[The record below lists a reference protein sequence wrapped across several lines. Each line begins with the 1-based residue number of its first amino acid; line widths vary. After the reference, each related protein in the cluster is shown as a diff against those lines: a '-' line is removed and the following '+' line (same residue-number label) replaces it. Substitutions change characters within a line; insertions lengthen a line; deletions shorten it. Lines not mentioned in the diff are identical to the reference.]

1 METLQRSR
9 RHFLTTSLKAMV
21 IIPSLGFTLGRVV
34 AGEKNENGTSA
45 ITPFVEILPDGSI
58 NLMIHKQEMGQG
70 ARNSISI
77 MLAEELNLNLSL
89 VNLVTVDSHPS
100 KFGRMD
106 TGGSGTVR
114 NCWHQVRT
122 AGAAA
127 REMLVTAAAQQWG
140 VEKSQCSTKDAWVVN
155 KLTKEKLSYG
165 KLSRAA
171 AELDIPEKPTLK
183 SSDEF
188 TLIGK
193 KQNDIDIKDIVQGKL
208 KYAIDVCPPNTLHA
222 TIIRCPAA
230 EGTVAEFN
238 ASEVLKI
245 AGVVAVKDI
254 KQELRVNGNRSG
266 VGVIAK
272 SYWTAQKARKSLEVK
287 WHLPEAKTN
296 GLEGIY
302 QHLSA
307 QLEKPAVAV
316 NQKGSPNSV
325 SAKSQLKA
333 LYKTPPQSQAQMEP
347 MVCVAEV
354 KGNVCTIW
362 GGHQWPQTVAKRIAE
377 FLKIPLENV
386 IIHPYRMG
394 GSFGRKYENDFVM
407 EVVQIAKGLN
417 VPVKVVWSREDDMQ
431 FGFYQTPSV
440 HQMSCKLTDKNTP
453 EGWVHKSVTAPY
465 SRTRSQPIDAG
476 DAQGCQAYM
485 VWDLEH
491 YDISTNGVATDLN
504 RGAHRSVGNPSAQ
517 FAIGSFQDEVARL
530 AGKDSI
536 EFFLES
542 LGRNRLLE
550 KSRYEQWI
558 PDDMMYDT
566 GRLRKSV
573 ELVAKMSSWQS
584 ALGKDEGMG
593 FSAFRSQLSY
603 CATVVKV
610 KVVNGKIRVTHIWN
624 ASDCGIVV
632 DPNGAEQQ
640 VVGSLVYA
648 LSCAMREKIY
658 SQDHNVVQSNFHQY
672 QVARIKDMPEVSI
685 GFVES
690 DKNPSGLGEPPVAG
704 VAPALANAIFAATG
718 KRIRELPLA
727 DHIEFV

>member
-9 RHFLTTSLKAMV
+9 RKFLTTSLKAMV
-21 IIPSLGFTLGRVV
+21 VVPSLGLTLGRVI
-34 AGEKNENGTSA
+34 ASETSQHGTSE

-58 NLMIHKQEMGQG
+58 NLMIHKQEMGQSV
-70 ARNSISI
+70 RNSISI
-77 MLAEELNLNLSL
+77 LLAEELDVKLSM
-89 VNLVTVDSHPS
+89 VNLVTVESHPT

-114 NCWHQVRT
+114 NCWRQVRT

-127 REMLVTAAAQQWG
+127 RDMLITAASQKWG
-140 VEKSQCSTKDAWVVN
+140 VNKSQCTTNGASVINKQTKQKFSYA
-155 KLTKEKLSYG
+155 ELSQ
-165 KLSRAA
+165 AA
-171 AELDIPEKPTLK
+171 AKLAIPEKPMLK
-183 SSDEF
+183 SQNEF

-193 KQNDIDIKDIVQGKL
+193 KHNDVDVKDIVQGKL
-208 KYAIDVCPPNTLHA
+208 KYAMDVCPPNTVHA

-245 AGVVAVKDI
+245 AGVVTVKDI
-254 KQELRVNGNRSG
+254 KQELRVNGNRAG

-272 SYWTAQKARKSLEVK
+272 NYWTAKKARESLDVK
-287 WHLPEAKTN
+287 WHLPEARTN

-307 QLEKPAVAV
+307 QLDKPAVAV
-316 NQKGSPNSV
+316 NQKGRPHSV
-325 SAKSQLKA
+325 TAKHQLEA
-333 LYKTPPQSQAQMEP
+333 FYKTPPQSQAQMEP
-347 MVCVAEV
+347 MVCVAQV
-354 KGNVCTIW
+354 KDNYCTIW
-362 GGHQWPQTVAKRIAE
+362 GGHQWPQTVAKRVAE
-377 FLKIPLENV
+377 FLDIPLENV

-407 EVVQIAKGLN
+407 EAVQLAQGLD

-440 HQMSCKLTDKNTP
+440 HHMQCKLTDENTP

-465 SRTRSQPIDAG
+465 ARLRTQPIDAG

-485 VWDLEH
+485 VWDLDH
-491 YDISTNGVATDLN
+491 YQIFTNGIATDLN

-517 FAIGSFQDEVARL
+517 FAIGSFQDELAQL

-536 EFFLES
+536 EFFLEN
-542 LGRNRLLE
+542 LGKNRLLA

-558 PDDMMYDT
+558 PDDMMYDI
-566 GRLRKSV
+566 GRLRKCI
-573 ELVAKMSSWQS
+573 ELVTKMSDWQPAPS
-584 ALGKDEGMG
+584 SGIGMG

-603 CATVVKV
+603 CATVVRV
-610 KVVNGKIRVTHIWN
+610 KVENDKIRVTHIWN
-624 ASDCGIVV
+624 VTDCGVVV
-632 DPNGAEQQ
+632 DQNGAEQQ
-640 VVGSLVYA
+640 VVGSLVYG

-658 SQDHNVVQSNFHQY
+658 SEEHKVIQSNFHQY

-685 GFVES
+685 EFVES
-690 DKNPSGLGEPPVAG
+690 DSNPSGLGEPAVSG
-704 VAPALANAIFAATG
+704 VAPALANAIFASTG